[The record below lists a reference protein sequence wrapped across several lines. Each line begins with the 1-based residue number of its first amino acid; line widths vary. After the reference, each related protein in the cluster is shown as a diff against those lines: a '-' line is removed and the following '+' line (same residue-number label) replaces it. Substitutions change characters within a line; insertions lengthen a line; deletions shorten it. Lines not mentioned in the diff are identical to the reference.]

1 MLDPELRPRILTF
14 FDAKNQ
20 SWDAKNVIEI
30 NGLKG
35 LIGVIFP
42 LDARRAL

>member
-1 MLDPELRPRILTF
+1 MLDPELRPHILTF

-20 SWDAKNVIEI
+20 SWDAKNVIQI

-35 LIGVIFP
+35 LIGVILP
-42 LDARRAL
+42 LDTLRAF